1 MSTSGIKS
9 HDKKEKLVITILS
22 ASSQDAKALSETAAS
37 NDLGMG
43 K

>member
-1 MSTSGIKS
+1 MSTLGIKS
-9 HDKKEKLVITILS
+9 HDKKEKLVIILS